1 MVMNPKEFTENTAM
15 KIGITSQNFRTITGH
30 AGKTR
35 RFLVYSVR
43 EDKTIHAEPRIDLP
57 KEMSL
62 HEYHGEDHP
71 AYGLDVIITAGCGD
85 NFRQRMQRH
94 GVQVI
99 ATSETDPMQAVQRY
113 LAEEPLAPAAP
124 HEYSHA

>member
-1 MVMNPKEFTENTAM
+1 M

-35 RFLVYSVR
+35 RFLIYNVD
-43 EDKTIHAEPRIDLP
+43 EEGNIEELPRLDLP

-71 AYGLDVIITAGCGD
+71 VFDLDVIVTAGCGEG
-85 NFRQRMQRH
+85 FHRRLGSR
-94 GVQVI
+94 GIVVI
-99 ATSETDPMQAVQRY
+99 VTSESDPEAAVRT
-113 LAEEPLAPAAP
+113 LAKGESLSPAAP
-124 HEYSHA
+124 HEHAHGDVKVAGGLEA